1 MLLEKLASNRKE
13 LQEAQALA
21 DAQPGSVSD
30 YKLQELAN
38 QRRLLTEDLKATIHN
53 IQEIQR
59 HTLTGRSSEKQLHKL
74 SEKEQTL
81 LETLELKK
89 KELQEAEVLAATQP
103 GSISEHKLQELAEQK
118 RRLTL
123 DLEATVHD
131 LQEIQH
137 PGLQRAL
144 LRSPGERELYELSE
158 KKQMLLKSLESK
170 QKELEEAEA
179 LAATQPGSVSAHKL
193 QELDKQRRRLA
204 IDLEATVHGIQE
216 LQLRASQRA
225 PTGRP
230 AERDLYELSEKKQM
244 LLRNLESK
252 QEELEEAKALAAAE
266 PGSIGE
272 HKLQEL
278 DEQRRRLALDLE
290 ATVHDI
296 QEVQHR
302 ASQRPLLGRPD
313 ERELSGL
320 SEKKQIL
327 LESLESK
334 KKELQEAEVLAATQ
348 PGSISEDKLQE
359 LAEQKRCLTL
369 DLAATVHDIQEIQR
383 RALLGSP
390 GERELS
396 ELSDK
401 KQKLLESLESKNK
414 ELQEAEAL
422 AATQPGSISAHK
434 LQELDKQR
442 RCLTVELEAT
452 VQEVQQ
458 RALSGRPAGKSLY
471 ELSEWKQVLLECL
484 ESNLKELEETH
495 VLAAI
500 QPDSISEKKIQE
512 LKDQRKIL
520 TENLKTVVQD
530 VQKMKTHISESG
542 GIIPFYRDLNELY
555 KKKKRFLE
563 RLESNLKDL
572 QAAEILAVAHPGS
585 GNEQK
590 VQELTEQ
597 RMLLAAGLDAIMQDL
612 EDIVGLAKDKI
623 GLRSRER
630 NWEELSEKKKV
641 FLENLASNLTALKQA
656 QALAAA
662 HQDDITEQKLQEIIE
677 QRRLLTAGLQA
688 IMQDMQQLQELVSS
702 KLEKVEPSERELD
715 ELSEKRRL
723 ILENMEV
730 NLEELKDLQAIV
742 AQPSGMSEQKMQEL
756 TEKRELLVANF
767 EAILQDMQDAQSFDL
782 DQHVITRPDQRKIN
796 DLLELSRLES
806 KLDDLEETG
815 FFTDIQLDSL
825 KRKVHKLKQQRRNLI
840 DKWELLL
847 LEDYPETYGLDKKA
861 KQKVAKKI
869 LDERKNLFSYLQSSI
884 KDLQRKSIQPITS
897 SDTVRGVSDDS
908 LIMGSLGLLQLKV
921 AALSAKYGPD
931 DEKTAKRRALAAKLE
946 ANIRDLQAAFEVEK
960 IEKPRYAAT
969 KDASQARHIRKSS
982 ITELSDQQYL
992 KPSFSGLQMQI
1003 TKAPVIRKIKPD
1015 QTSAGHRKTEV
1026 EFDASVE
1033 EQQEKKLRREIEQVF
1048 KKHVLQQLPGSY
1060 YQQLPGSK
1068 TSSSMLPSAL
1078 PYELNSDKIASDVAM
1093 QEILEYNKSL
1103 LPSHR
1108 ANLQQAL
1115 QLAQHQLQQQQQ
1127 QQQQQSNALSE
1138 RLRKMSVFFPQ
1149 PPGTTRFHEY
1159 STQPPRPAWEANQL
1173 PQKDYAQKLYLLKRK
1188 LLGPDMKGLGG
1199 APFSSTQGP
1208 SSLAGQDQ
1216 DTIVICGKGC
1226 NPFKKPGSFQ
1236 AINEQ
1241 LRHQ

>member
-500 QPDSISEKKIQE
+500 QPDSIS
-512 LKDQRKIL
+512 D
-520 TENLKTVVQD
+520 
-530 VQKMKTHISESG
+530 
-542 GIIPFYRDLNELY
+542 RDLNELY

-847 LEDYPETYGLDKKA
+847 LEDYPETYGLDKEKA

>member
-500 QPDSISEKKIQE
+500 QPDSISE
-512 LKDQRKIL
+512 
-520 TENLKTVVQD
+520 
-530 VQKMKTHISESG
+530 
-542 GIIPFYRDLNELY
+542 
-555 KKKKRFLE
+555 
-563 RLESNLKDL
+563 
-572 QAAEILAVAHPGS
+572 
-585 GNEQK
+585 QK

-847 LEDYPETYGLDKKA
+847 LEDYPETYGLDKEKA